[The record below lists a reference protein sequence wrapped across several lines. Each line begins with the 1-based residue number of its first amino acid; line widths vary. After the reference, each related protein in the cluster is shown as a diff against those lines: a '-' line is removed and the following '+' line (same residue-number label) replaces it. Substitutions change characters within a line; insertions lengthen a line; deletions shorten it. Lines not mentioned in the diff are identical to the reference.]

1 MSEFFQSLMI
11 EENAISFEKKTK
23 TKAKTNKQKPRIY
36 CFGGSGVNNSY
47 SNLFYDA
54 GLLVCIKMK

>member
-1 MSEFFQSLMI
+1 MI
-11 EENAISFEKKTK
+11 EENAISFEKKKTK
-23 TKAKTNKQKPRIY
+23 TKTKTNKQKPRIY